1 MYDHYFQV
9 LNARNREYEL
19 KIEALQ
25 ARYVRAL
32 QRAFPKKPFYPDA
45 NSTLRVAYG
54 QVKSYEARDA
64 VIYQSQTHLSGVMEK
79 YIPGDY
85 EFDLPQKLIDLY
97 NKKDY
102 GRYGKDGEMPVCFVA
117 TNHTTGGN
125 SGSPVLNARG
135 ELIGLNFDRAWD
147 GVMSDMYFDPSIC
160 RNVMVDLRYV
170 LFIIDK
176 LGGAGYLV
184 DEMDLVTVHPD
195 DQKEI
200 KEDAVESE
208 STETLKKAG

>member
-1 MYDHYFQV
+1 MQ
-9 LNARNREYEL
+9 
-19 KIEALQ
+19 
-25 ARYVRAL
+25 RAL
-32 QRAFPKKPFYPDA
+32 PP
-45 NSTLRVAYG
+45 
-54 QVKSYEARDA
+54 
-64 VIYQSQTHLSGVMEK
+64 
-79 YIPGDY
+79 
-85 EFDLPQKLIDLY
+85 
-97 NKKDY
+97 
-102 GRYGKDGEMPVCFVA
+102 
-117 TNHTTGGN
+117 
-125 SGSPVLNARG
+125 PVLNARG